1 MGFRINTNVASL
13 SAQRSLS
20 QNTNQQ
26 SNTFAKLASG
36 SRINKAADD
45 AAGLAM
51 SEKLKAR
58 IRGTKQA
65 ERNANDGISLIQTAE
80 GALNEISNILIRL
93 RELSVQASSDTI
105 SDNERKFSNLEY
117 QNLKEEIERISQ
129 VTEFNNKKL
138 LNGEGD
144 KYDFQ
149 IGLYND
155 DFEDRIKYDAMFL
168 NSTLSSLF
176 GSEDAIKK
184 QIDLRSQ
191 LKDIEYS
198 DDFDNEVER
207 IKAREELQANY
218 IKSLT
223 EGNNNGVSALNVETK
238 DSAQLSLKNLD
249 YAIQK
254 VSGQRSELGAL
265 QNRLTSVINNLQVS
279 NENLSATNSRI
290 RDTDYANEAANGT
303 RLSILQNMGTSVLS
317 QANSN
322 PQLALK
328 LIG

>member
-1 MGFRINTNVASL
+1 MGFRINTNVPSIA
-13 SAQRSLS
+13 AQRSLN

-26 SNTFAKLASG
+26 TSTFAKLASG
-36 SRINKAADD
+36 TRINKAADD

-80 GALNEISNILIRL
+80 GALSEISNILIRL

-105 SDNERKFSNLEY
+105 GDNERKFSNLEY

-176 GSEDAIKK
+176 GGEDAIKK

-191 LKDIEYS
+191 LREIEYS
-198 DDFDNEVER
+198 DDFDNEIER
-207 IKAREELQANY
+207 VKAREALQASY
-218 IKSLT
+218 VKSLT
-223 EGNNNGVSALNVETK
+223 EGNNNRVAGLNVITK

-249 YAIQK
+249 SAIQK
-254 VSGQRSELGAL
+254 VSGQRAELGAL

-279 NENLSATNSRI
+279 HENLSATNSRI

-303 RLSILQNMGTSVLS
+303 RLTILQNMGTSVLS

>member
-184 QIDLRSQ
+184 QVDLRSQ
-191 LKDIEYS
+191 LREIEYS

-223 EGNNNGVSALNVETK
+223 DGNNNSVSALNVETK